1 LLCSFFTSVY
11 PVNVEQ
17 LFYFG
22 GLRMVLELS
31 QFENFLFHL
40 LTKFDENLPIILNS
54 FTKVSIFF
62 PVFFFLDF
70 LDRKLQHFTFG
81 L

>member
-1 LLCSFFTSVY
+1 
-11 PVNVEQ
+11 
-17 LFYFG
+17 
-22 GLRMVLELS
+22 MVLELS